1 MIGWSQMNEWY
12 DPSGMLLDVSVSLKK
27 EKIQQTSNL
36 NHIAFI
42 NGSMNYFIFIYPAI
56 S

>member
-12 DPSGMLLDVSVSLKK
+12 DPSGMLLDVSESLKK

-36 NHIAFI
+36 NYIAFI